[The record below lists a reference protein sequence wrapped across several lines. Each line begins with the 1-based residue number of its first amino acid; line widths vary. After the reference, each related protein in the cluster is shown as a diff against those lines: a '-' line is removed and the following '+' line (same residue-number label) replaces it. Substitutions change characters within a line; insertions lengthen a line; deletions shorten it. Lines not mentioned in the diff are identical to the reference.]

1 MVLLSVRYRDPI
13 RASITGTLALLNL
26 PKSMC
31 RHGLSLLIE
40 PQNDFFLTPTSVNM
54 VCAGKLVPDISTDVA
69 FRHVYRLL
77 PVHWKLHTPPAGCS
91 VRTASQSV
99 CGIVTLIVRTLPIAY
114 RESSACC

>member
-1 MVLLSVRYRDPI
+1 MSP
-13 RASITGTLALLNL
+13 STTGTFASLNL

-31 RHGLSLLIE
+31 KHGLSLLSE
-40 PQNDFFLTPTSVNM
+40 PQNDFFLTPTSVNV

-69 FRHVYRLL
+69 FLHVYRSP

-99 CGIVTLIVRTLPIAY
+99 CGILILIVRTLPIA
-114 RESSACC
+114 